1 MLLSIPTAEEARKRL
16 NEMKA
21 EEGNRKYKEV
31 AEVINTAID
40 DLQDHCMVEGELPK
54 ALLEALDKKGY
65 RVEVGGRYN
74 ERDTYIYW

>member
-1 MLLSIPTAEEARKRL
+1 MLLSIPTAEEARRGLDDMCSEMGKLKRQQL
-16 NEMKA
+16 EYA
-21 EEGNRKYKEV
+21 V
-31 AEVINTAID
+31 NTAID